1 MSAQLV
7 FSPQRRY
14 RLSVAVWWYLFVR
27 LGEII
32 CFAAIYAASIEK
44 HQLGAKATMTTPP
57 HIIAVYLLYR
67 DVQAEN
73 FLSGCVRKQVAINM
87 AGPP

>member
-14 RLSVAVWWYLFVR
+14 RLSVAVWWYFFVR

-32 CFAAIYAASIEK
+32 CFAAIYAASNEK
-44 HQLGAKATMTTPP
+44 YQLGGKATKMGTPP
-57 HIIAVYLLYR
+57 HIIV
-67 DVQAEN
+67 V
-73 FLSGCVRKQVAINM
+73 
-87 AGPP
+87 